1 MSSGANRTGPRQA
14 GPLGVVPAGDLA
26 PSPRAQR
33 FLWIFSVAMV
43 LFAGSAFVFKLI
55 EFILTATTGGPRA
68 LGSFLLPVLTYLL
81 VAAGFFCLF
90 LWAYATGQFRDVEAP
105 KYRMLEMQD
114 EIDRQEMANGA

>member
-1 MSSGANRTGPRQA
+1 MTSGANRT
-14 GPLGVVPAGDLA
+14 GPLGVVPAGDLS

-33 FLWIFSVAMV
+33 FLWVFSVAMV

-81 VAAGFFCLF
+81 VASGFFCLF
-90 LWAYATGQFRDVEAP
+90 LWAYSTGQFRDVEAP

-114 EIDRQEMANGA
+114 EIDRQELANGA

>member
-1 MSSGANRTGPRQA
+1 MSSGANRK
-14 GPLGVVPAGDLA
+14 GPLGVVSAGDLS

-81 VAAGFFCLF
+81 VASGFFCLF

-105 KYRMLEMQD
+105 KYRMLEMQR
-114 EIDRQEMANGA
+114 EIDERDAERG